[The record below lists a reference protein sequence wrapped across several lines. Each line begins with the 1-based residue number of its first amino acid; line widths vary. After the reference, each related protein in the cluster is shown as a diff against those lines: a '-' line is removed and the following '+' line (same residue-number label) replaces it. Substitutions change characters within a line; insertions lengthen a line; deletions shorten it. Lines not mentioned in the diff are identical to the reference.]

1 VGGDGAG
8 TSGGDYQE
16 ERTVRVSIEAGM
28 TDLDPIQRAAREQF
42 GRQSARYGESHILAD
57 VEDVKAVLARMPSTK
72 PGRSLDV
79 ATGGGHTGIHL
90 ASLGWQVTLSDI
102 SAEML
107 ERAKALAG
115 ERGFKVETRQHPAEA
130 FPFEDECFYL
140 VTCRVAPHHFSDPVA
155 FIKETARVLR
165 PGGHFILIDGS
176 IQDDE
181 PEAEEW
187 LHQVEKLRDPSHNR
201 LRSPRTWT
209 MLCEEAGLKVEFA
222 ELHPFKQPDL
232 NWYFET
238 AATSPENR
246 TKVLESV
253 RNAPESARRLFR
265 MGEEDGK
272 IVWWWP
278 RLSLLAKKP

>member
-1 VGGDGAG
+1 M
-8 TSGGDYQE
+8 S
-16 ERTVRVSIEAGM
+16 
-28 TDLDPIQRAAREQF
+28 DLNEIQRAAKEQF
-42 GRQSARYGESHILAD
+42 DRQSARYGKSHILAD
-57 VEDVKAVLARMPSTK
+57 VEDVRAVLARMPQTK
-72 PGRSLDV
+72 PGRALDV
-79 ATGGGHTGIHL
+79 ATGGGHTGIYL

-102 SAEML
+102 SAAML
-107 ERAKALAG
+107 ERAKTLAQ
-115 ERGFKVETRQHPAEA
+115 ERGLTVETKQHPAES
-130 FPFEDECFYL
+130 FPFADECFDL

-155 FIKETARVLR
+155 FINETARVLR
-165 PGGHFILIDGS
+165 HGGHFILIDS
-176 IQDDE
+176 SVQDDE

-209 MLCEEAGLKVEFA
+209 MLCEEAGLQVGSVEM
-222 ELHPFKQPDL
+222 HPLKQPDL

-246 TKVLESV
+246 AKVLELV

-265 MGEEDGK
+265 LGEEDGK

-278 RLSLLAKKP
+278 RLSLLATKR